1 MSTRAEQ
8 VEACERAAME
18 WLPPIGVHF
27 DAEWVNLISSR
38 IAAAAATLTR
48 DGELRERLKKLV
60 EEWRDKRRVEFEMK
74 LHGFVAATDALMD
87 CADGVEALLK
97 ETSDE
102 GK

>member
-48 DGELRERLKKLV
+48 DGELLDRLKKLLLDM
-60 EEWRDKRRVEFEMK
+60 EQDCDARSWAQDIE
-74 LHGFVAATDALMD
+74 ALM
-87 CADGVEALLK
+87 K

-102 GK
+102 G

>member
-8 VEACERAAME
+8 VEACRAI
-18 WLPPIGVHF
+18 WDDVVR
-27 DAEWVNLISSR
+27 DAEQWVPVLL
-38 IAAAAATLTR
+38 AVKEAAATLTR

-102 GK
+102 QA